1 MTLAA
6 ALGREV
12 AIVDELLTAW
22 RSVIRSRG
30 LAGVL
35 LISLGLGTGANA
47 TVFTAVNRLL
57 FEAPS
62 GVADPSTLVEIFT
75 AGLDGSSYGPSSYP
89 DFESIAALASFTAV
103 AAADES
109 AVKEIAFGG
118 VTLQSRVAAVSPSF
132 FGVLGM
138 GPFRGR
144 LPAAADTQSTS
155 PTAAIS
161 YLLWT
166 TFGAPEDMVGRAIQI
181 AGREYV
187 VEAITPD
194 GFRGLHADRV
204 VDVWVPLSNPPT
216 PLRGDRR
223 LALTAR
229 LKPGVRIE
237 SARHQLRQLGAAL
250 ADEFPATNKGTERN
264 AEEPRMFGAL
274 PFSKLDPDTRQSTAI
289 VAVVVGGTVL
299 LLLASACVNAG
310 SLLLSRAL
318 ARRREIAVKMAL
330 GATRPRVMRQLFAE
344 TLMIALAGALLG
356 LLFAFWTSLALP
368 ALFAPEHVAMLDTAP
383 GARTILLTV
392 LVSALAGAIFGIV
405 PAIQGTAES
414 PATALRGDSGE
425 ISEESRRLNWRG
437 VLVVAQFA
445 VSVVLL
451 IATGLLATSLSQA
464 LDGDLGFLARNVAVL
479 TLDKDTPVTM
489 ANQDTVA
496 QLLKD
501 VPDVRAISWAEAPPL
516 TRGAAR
522 RFRIESAAGSAVTDA
537 VELNVNV
544 VAPGY
549 FSTMQ
554 LPLTDGR
561 LFSAADHGLA
571 DPVVV
576 VDEALARRYFAGK
589 PVGRV
594 LIDPDGERIEIVG
607 VVRSGRYRTLQEA
620 PAPTVYYST
629 RQVFLPRG
637 NVIVR
642 TSEDPAPLLGDLTR
656 LLTRA
661 GISVQRSATLEGRLA
676 ETLALDRIVTSLAGV
691 CGLIAVVLATI
702 GVYGVISDAVRR
714 RTREIGLRVA
724 LGAGRMQVVRLVVSE
739 ALLLTFLGVAGGLL
753 STLALRYL
761 ARAFVFEVP
770 ALDPYSLTVTPGM
783 LALVVAAA
791 AVLPLRRALRV
802 SPTIA
807 LRAQ

>member
-1 MTLAA
+1 M
-6 ALGREV
+6 
-12 AIVDELLTAW
+12 AIVDEFLTAW

-57 FEAPS
+57 FEAPP
-62 GVADPSTLVEIFT
+62 GVADRSTLVEIFT

-89 DFESIAALASFTAV
+89 DFESIATLTPFMAS
-103 AAADES
+103 AAADEG
-109 AVKEIAFGG
+109 ALKGVAFGG
-118 VTLQSRVAAVSPSF
+118 VTLQNHVAAVSPSF
-132 FGVLGM
+132 FEVLGM
-138 GPFRGR
+138 RPFRGR
-144 LPAAADTQSTS
+144 LPAAADAQSAS
-155 PTAAIS
+155 ATAAIS
-161 YLLWT
+161 YPLWT
-166 TFGAPEDMVGRAIQI
+166 TLGAPEDIVGRTMQI
-181 AGREYV
+181 AGREYTV
-187 VEAITPD
+187 AAITPD
-194 GFRGLHADRV
+194 GFRGLHADRT
-204 VDVWVPLSNPPT
+204 VDVWITLSNEST

-223 LALTAR
+223 FAVIGR

-237 SARHQLRQLGAAL
+237 SAQHELRQLGAKL
-250 ADEFPATNKGTERN
+250 AEEFPSTNKGTERN
-264 AEEPRMFGAL
+264 AEEARMFGAL
-274 PFSKLDPDTRQSTAI
+274 PFSKLDPDTRQDTAI
-289 VAVVVGGTVL
+289 VAGVVGGTVL

-344 TLMIALAGALLG
+344 TLMIALAGASLG
-356 LLFAFWTSLALP
+356 LLFAFWTSGALP
-368 ALFAPEHVAMLDTAP
+368 ALFSPEQMDMLDTTP
-383 GARTILLTV
+383 GARTTLLTV
-392 LVSALAGAIFGIV
+392 IVSVAAGALFGIV
-405 PAIQGTAES
+405 PALQGTAES
-414 PATALRGDSGE
+414 PAMALRGDSGE
-425 ISEESRRLNWRG
+425 ISEQPRGFNWRG
-437 VLVVAQFA
+437 TLVVAQFA

-451 IATGLLATSLSQA
+451 IATGLLSASLSQA
-464 LDGDLGFLARNVAVL
+464 LEGDLGFLARNVAVL

-489 ANQDTVA
+489 PNQDRVSQA
-496 QLLKD
+496 LKG
-501 VPDVRAISWAEAPPL
+501 VEAIRAIAWAEAPPL

-522 RFRIESAAGSAVTDA
+522 RYRIESSTVANVTDS

-544 VAPGY
+544 VSPGY
-549 FSTMQ
+549 FSAMQ
-554 LPLTDGR
+554 LPPTDGR
-561 LFSAADHGLA
+561 LFNASDHGLA
-571 DPVVV
+571 DTVAV

-594 LIDPDGERIEIVG
+594 LIDPDGERIEIIG
-607 VVRSGRYRTLQEA
+607 VVRSGRFRTLQEA
-620 PAPTVYYST
+620 PLPTVYYST
-629 RQVFLPRG
+629 RQVFIPQG
-637 NVIVR
+637 NVLVR
-642 TSEDPAPLLGDLTR
+642 TSADPTPVLGDLERRLTNAGITVRRTATLDTR
-656 LLTRA
+656 LSEA
-661 GISVQRSATLEGRLA
+661 
-676 ETLALDRIVTSLAGV
+676 LALDRIVTRLAGV

-739 ALLLTFLGVAGGLL
+739 ALVLTGLGVVAGLL
-753 STLALRYL
+753 STMALRYL
-761 ARAFVFEVP
+761 ARTFVHDVP
-770 ALDPYSLTVTPGM
+770 ALDLYSLTVTPGM

>member
-1 MTLAA
+1 M
-6 ALGREV
+6 
-12 AIVDELLTAW
+12 
-22 RSVIRSRG
+22 
-30 LAGVL
+30 L

-47 TVFTAVNRLL
+47 TVFTAVDRLL
-57 FEAPS
+57 FEPPP
-62 GVADPSTLVEIFT
+62 GVADRSTLIEIFT
-75 AGLDGSSYGPSSYP
+75 AGLDGSSYGPSSHP
-89 DFESIAALASFTAV
+89 DFESIASLPSFSSLAAVDEDAAHDVALNGAGFPT
-103 AAADES
+103 
-109 AVKEIAFGG
+109 
-118 VTLQSRVAAVSPSF
+118 RVAAVSPSF
-132 FGVLGM
+132 FDVLGM
-138 GPFRGR
+138 QPYRGR
-144 LPAAADTQSTS
+144 LPAATAASTW
-155 PTAAIS
+155 TGAAIS
-161 YLLWT
+161 HELWT
-166 TFGAPEDMVGRAIQI
+166 TFGAPDDIVGRTILVEGQ
-181 AGREYV
+181 EYV
-187 VEAITPD
+187 VLGVTPD
-194 GFRGLHADRV
+194 GFRGLHADRL
-204 VDVWVPLSNPPT
+204 VDVWIPLPPT
-216 PLRGDRR
+216 SIPRRGDRR
-223 LALTAR
+223 FALTGR
-229 LKPGVRIE
+229 LKPGTSLD
-237 SARHQLRQLGAAL
+237 SARHELRQLGAML
-250 ADEFPATNKGTERN
+250 ADQFPDTNKGTERN

-274 PFSKLDPDTRQSTAI
+274 PFSKLDPATRQETAI
-289 VAVVVGGTVL
+289 VAGVVAGTVV

-330 GATRPRVMRQLFAE
+330 GATRPRVMRQLLAE
-344 TLMIALAGALLG
+344 TLMIALAGASLG

-392 LVSALAGAIFGIV
+392 IVSAAAGAIFGIV

-414 PATALRGDSGE
+414 PAMALRGDSGE
-425 ISEESRRLNWRG
+425 ISEGSRRFNWRG
-437 VLVVAQFA
+437 ALVVAQFA

-451 IATGLLATSLSQA
+451 IATGLLATSLTQA
-464 LDGDLGFLARNVAVL
+464 LEGDLGFMARNVAVL

-489 ANQDTVA
+489 DNQEKVA

-501 VPDVRAISWAEAPPL
+501 GKDVRAIAWAEAPPL

-522 RFRIESAAGSAVTDA
+522 RFRIESAAGGGVTDA
-537 VELNVNV
+537 VDLNVNV

-554 LPLTDGR
+554 LPPTDGR

-589 PVGRV
+589 PVGRM
-594 LIDPDGERIEIVG
+594 LIDSDGERIEIVG

-629 RQVFLPRG
+629 RQIFLPRG

-642 TSEDPAPLLGDLTR
+642 TSGDPGPLLAELTR
-656 LLTRA
+656 RLTRA
-661 GISVQRSATLEGRLA
+661 GISVQRSATLESRLA

-691 CGLIAVVLATI
+691 CGLIALVLATI

-724 LGAGRMQVVRLVVSE
+724 LGAGRMQVVRLVISE
-739 ALLLTFLGVAGGLL
+739 ALVLTTLGVVAGLL
-753 STLALRYL
+753 STMALRYL
-761 ARAFVFEVP
+761 ARTFVHDVP
-770 ALDPYSLTVTPGM
+770 ALDLYSLTVTPGM
-783 LALVVAAA
+783 LAFVVAAA
-791 AVLPLRRALRV
+791 AILPLRRALRV